1 MPSRLVHSAKFLPA
15 AAHTGVPRG
24 LRAHVNQLRRIV
36 LSACAAA
43 AVLTTSACSGV
54 AVQVS
59 YRNADLVAMSR
70 VDKYLALDDAQD
82 AVARRQMQQF
92 FAWHRYE
99 ELPEYAR
106 WLRSLKPQFARPM
119 SPDEFQGLIGELER
133 RADRSAARFA
143 QDMAPVVSSL
153 QPRQLAH
160 MRKVM
165 DERTRELMKE
175 YIEPSPAKLRDERFD
190 DLLLVAERIWGSLS
204 SEQKRM
210 LRAASDARPLDH
222 ALFVAE
228 RRRVQDDSVAT
239 FAKVQKLALPAPRAA
254 TELLALYDR
263 SRPSPDPQRR
273 AYFEQVTR
281 GSAAALAQLSQTVTP
296 AQRKHAQEFL
306 ESLASDFDE
315 LSRRKVVA
323 RAE

>member
-1 MPSRLVHSAKFLPA
+1 
-15 AAHTGVPRG
+15 
-24 LRAHVNQLRRIV
+24 
-36 LSACAAA
+36 LSVCAAA
-43 AVLTTSACSGV
+43 AVLTTAGCNGV

-99 ELPEYAR
+99 ELPEYSR

-119 SPDEFQGLIGELER
+119 STDEFERVIAELER
-133 RADRSAARFA
+133 RADRSVARFA
-143 QDMAPVVSSL
+143 EEMAPVVTSL

-160 MRKVM
+160 MRKAM
-165 DERTRELMKE
+165 DERTRELTKE
-175 YIEPSPAKLRDERFD
+175 YIEPSPAKQREERYD
-190 DLLLVAERIWGSLS
+190 DLLRVAERIWGSLS
-204 SEQKRM
+204 AEQKRA

-239 FAKVQKLALPAPRAA
+239 FTKVQKLALPAPRAA
-254 TELLALYDR
+254 GELIALYDR
-263 SRPSPDPQRR
+263 TRPSPDPMRR
-273 AYFEQVTR
+273 AYFDQVMR
-281 GSAAALAQLSQTVTP
+281 GSAAALAQISASATP

-306 ESLASDFDE
+306 ESLATDFDE

-323 RAE
+323 ARVE